1 MHGQLRER
9 FVAGSEHDNSNL
21 AVPIRHRLQFRV
33 LLLVLGMVVLTV
45 GTSNWILA
53 RLIEAQLDETLQRET
68 LRIGEHLADEFRGPL
83 MMHSAASID
92 QHLDLVAAD
101 PGLGFVQIE
110 DRVGH
115 VIAERINNSD
125 LYDHFTTNLG
135 QQQERVALTQSRPTL
150 LDYARAPEARVLR
163 TPIFSTSRA
172 IGTPD
177 LLGHV
182 TFVVVDQVHRAT
194 LQKMRALVIGVVC
207 VACLISVPLTALL
220 MRRLTRPL
228 RRIMRAITMLASGE
242 RLPLL
247 PVRREDE
254 LGLLARSVLETAG
267 SLARA
272 RNELV
277 LANESLE
284 QQVEDR
290 TAALNAANR
299 RLEVEI
305 ETKNEFLRTVSHDLN
320 APLRNIAGMTT
331 MLQRRFGDSLPKE
344 VNHRL
349 ERIAA
354 NVQLESTM
362 LDDLL
367 ELSRIRTRPGE
378 CEAVDLQD
386 LVTGIIQAL
395 EHELAERGIQCGI
408 ETPLPTV
415 EVERNLA
422 RQVFLNLIDNAAK
435 YMGERPTRSISVS
448 HTLEREWLKVAVTDT
463 GPGIAVSDQQRVFQ
477 VFRRGSEAGTSSIP
491 GRGIGLA
498 SVRAVVE
505 HWGGEIALR
514 SEVGVGS
521 TFEVSIPA
529 GRIVSAELGPPRSR
543 SAA

>member
-1 MHGQLRER
+1 
-9 FVAGSEHDNSNL
+9 
-21 AVPIRHRLQFRV
+21 VPIRHRLQFRV
-33 LLLVLGMVVLTV
+33 LFLVLAMVVVTV
-45 GTSNWILA
+45 GTSNWMLA
-53 RLIEAQLDETLQRET
+53 RLIESQLNETLQRET

-83 MMHSAASID
+83 MMHSVESIE

-110 DRVGH
+110 DRAGH
-115 VIAERINNSD
+115 VMAERINNTD
-125 LYDHFTTNLG
+125 LYDHFTSHMGEQN
-135 QQQERVALTQSRPTL
+135 ERVALTQSRPTL
-150 LDYARAPEARVLR
+150 LGYARSPEARVLR
-163 TPIFSTSRA
+163 TPIFSTNGVMGA
-172 IGTPD
+172 PD

-182 TFVVVDQVHRAT
+182 TFVVVDPAHRAT

-207 VACLISVPLTALL
+207 IACLISVPLTALL

-228 RRIMRAITMLASGE
+228 RRIMRAITMLASGGE
-242 RLPLL
+242 VPSLPLK
-247 PVRREDE
+247 REDE
-254 LGLLARSVLETAG
+254 LGMLARSVAETAERL
-267 SLARA
+267 SRA
-272 RNELV
+272 RTELV
-277 LANESLE
+277 LANASLE

-331 MLQRRFGDSLPKE
+331 MLRRRFGETLPEE

-349 ERIAA
+349 ERISA
-354 NVQLESTM
+354 NVELESAM

-367 ELSRIRTRPGE
+367 ELSRIRTRPGD
-378 CEAVDLQD
+378 CEAVDLNE
-386 LVTGIIQAL
+386 LISGITQAL
-395 EHELAERGIQCGI
+395 EHELAERGIACGI
-408 ETPLPTV
+408 EAPLPTID
-415 EVERNLA
+415 VERNLA

-435 YMGERPTRSISVS
+435 YMGERPTRSIAIS
-448 HTLEREWLKVAVTDT
+448 HKLEPGWLKVSVADT
-463 GPGIAVSDQQRVFQ
+463 GPGIAPSDQQRVFQ
-477 VFRRGSEAGTSSIP
+477 VFRRGSEAGTSSVP

-505 HWGGEIALR
+505 HWGGEIGLE

-521 TFEVSIPA
+521 TFTVSIPA
-529 GRIVSAELGPPRSR
+529 SRIVSAELGSPRSK